1 MIDENIEED
10 ASKKLRFKTARN
22 GDHMICPF
30 QCDMCHFHN
39 IQKSDPSK
47 RNYQD
52 ELLGK
57 TIRRAI
63 LDSLWARESSTV
75 TSNRIEGTRYISA
88 CRMMGVQD
96 QYPTRGPYDLEDAW
110 GCLLHAWSC
119 LDL

>member
-10 ASKKLRFKTARN
+10 ASEKLRFKTARN

-39 IQKSDPSK
+39 IQKRDPIQE
-47 RNYQD
+47 NHQD

-75 TSNRIEGTRYISA
+75 TSNRREGTRYIHA
-88 CRMMGVQD
+88 CRMM
-96 QYPTRGPYDLEDAW
+96 
-110 GCLLHAWSC
+110 
-119 LDL
+119 